1 MKNRVIKKG
10 FTLIELITV
19 VVIIAI
25 LAALALPQY
34 ARVMEKARS
43 AEAKESIGHI
53 RKAALT
59 YYQALGNLSLGAYAA
74 QVRNAT
80 GIPVDNAASS
90 SCAGATATNYFFDYS
105 ITGSIPTTTTIN
117 ATRCLSGGKGPNAPA
132 TTTYSVQLV
141 TDLGGQTADTWTQH
155 VIYQ

>member
-1 MKNRVIKKG
+1 MRCKMGNEKG

-43 AEAKESIGHI
+43 AEAKESIGHM

-59 YYQALGNLSLGAYAA
+59 YYQAYGNTTVAAYPAVITN
-74 QVRNAT
+74 QT
-80 GIPVDNAASS
+80 GIPTNTAASS
-90 SCAGATATNYFFDYS
+90 ACSDVNYFFDYG
-105 ITGSIPTTTTIN
+105 ITTVTAAGVATIN

-132 TTTYSVQLV
+132 ATTYFVSLV
-141 TDLGGQTADTWTQH
+141 TDMSGQTPDIWNQS
-155 VIYQ
+155 VNYQ

>member
-34 ARVMEKARS
+34 ARVMEKSRS
-43 AEAKESIGHI
+43 AEARESIGHI

-59 YYQALGNLSLGAYAA
+59 YYQALGNLSLGAYSA
-74 QVRNAT
+74 QVTNAT
-80 GIPVDNAASS
+80 GIPV
-90 SCAGATATNYFFDYS
+90 TNNIGTTGCTNPSYFFNYS

-117 ATRCLSGGKGPNAPA
+117 ATRCVMSGKGPGAP
-132 TTTYSVQLV
+132 TGMLYGIQLV